1 MKRKK
6 DKLIFE
12 GITFDSE
19 EEIQFYIF
27 LRDAKRLGLIVDF
40 QYQPESFL
48 LVPKATEDIIVNLKS
63 GKQKVK
69 TKVVYREHSYTADFW
84 VKVNPEKFYNST
96 ILNSSKIRL
105 IDDEFYVDV
114 KGDYNRH
121 GGDRIFPI
129 HQKLVFWKYHK
140 HVNKIVPDEF
150 FQSIGFIPEELRWI
164 KRRKVKT
171 LRPKYLNLRSLETI
185 FENNQ
190 TQTNIGFL
198 PTVETFTA

>member
-1 MKRKK
+1 MGKK
-6 DKLIFE
+6 EKPVFE
-12 GITFDSE
+12 GIIFDSD

-27 LRDAKRLGLIVDF
+27 LCDAKRLGIIVDF
-40 QYQPESFL
+40 QYQPKSFL
-48 LVPKATEDIIVNLKS
+48 LVPKATESDTVILKS

-69 TKVVYREHSYTADFW
+69 TKVIYREHSYTADFW
-84 VKVNPEKFYNST
+84 VKVNPEKFYNSAVYKC
-96 ILNSSKIRL
+96 SKVRL
-105 IDDEFYVDV
+105 VNDEFYVDV
-114 KGDYNRH
+114 KGTHNRH

-140 HVNKIVPDEF
+140 HVNKIVPDDF
-150 FQSIGFIPEELRWI
+150 FQAIGFIPERLRWI
-164 KRRKVKT
+164 KGRKVKT

-198 PTVETFTA
+198 PNVEISTL

>member
-1 MKRKK
+1 M
-6 DKLIFE
+6 
-12 GITFDSE
+12 G
-19 EEIQFYIF
+19 EIEF
-27 LRDAKRLGLIVDF
+27 
-40 QYQPESFL
+40 S
-48 LVPKATEDIIVNLKS
+48 
-63 GKQKVK
+63 
-69 TKVVYREHSYTADFW
+69 
-84 VKVNPEKFYNST
+84 
-96 ILNSSKIRL
+96 NSSK
-105 IDDEFYVDV
+105 VS
-114 KGDYNRH
+114 
-121 GGDRIFPI
+121 
-129 HQKLVFWKYHK
+129 FWKYHK